1 MTIFLSALL
10 HLLTFPAGLTP
21 IHLDPRVISPLSF
34 HLTNTNGY
42 GFPEEYAVL
51 HTSCS
56 PLLGDFMIDKG
67 QSPTLTFLNKVKT
80 L

>member
-21 IHLDPRVISPLSF
+21 IHLDPRVTSPLSF
-34 HLTNTNGY
+34 HLRNTNG
-42 GFPEEYAVL
+42 FREESAVL